1 MTGKNRPGEE
11 FVGNSRILKD
21 IMCSLEVEKEI
32 ILLITVLKLELTIAL
47 LDLNKRRSD
56 KKVLIIIP
64 I

>member
-1 MTGKNRPGEE
+1 MTGKNKPGEE

-32 ILLITVLKLELTIAL
+32 ILLITVLRLELTIAH
-47 LDLNKRRSD
+47 LDLNKTTSD